1 MLKRFLCRQKA
12 VREETIQEEI
22 EETRMPSVETIRIRP
37 IVKGLFANVKK
48 SFAEAC
54 VKGFKTGFVTFF
66 ESLSNNI
73 KKDSNKLP

>member
-1 MLKRFLCRQKA
+1 
-12 VREETIQEEI
+12 VNEETSREEI
-22 EETRMPSVETIRIRP
+22 EETRVLAMETIKIRP
-37 IVKGLFANVKK
+37 IVRGLFANVKK